1 VPAVWPIRPSEAPAG
16 DTPSMGAISHAQYGG
31 RKGEKGRLA
40 DEMWQTDGKCNG
52 NLRQATAAAL

>member
-1 VPAVWPIRPSEAPAG
+1 
-16 DTPSMGAISHAQYGG
+16 MGAISHAQYGG